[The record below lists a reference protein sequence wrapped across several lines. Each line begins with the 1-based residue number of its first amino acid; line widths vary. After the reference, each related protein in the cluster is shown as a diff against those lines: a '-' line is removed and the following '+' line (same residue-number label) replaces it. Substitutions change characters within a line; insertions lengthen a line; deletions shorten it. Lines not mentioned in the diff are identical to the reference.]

1 MKKNNRL
8 KNNFKILY
16 ELFVLIIKNKKWWLL
31 PLLLVLAFL
40 GLFISFAG
48 NSSVLP
54 IIYALF

>member
-8 KNNFKILY
+8 VTNFKILY
-16 ELFVLIIKNKKWWLL
+16 ELFIMIIKKKKYWLL
-31 PLLLVLAFL
+31 PLLLVLGFL